1 MSKKLYYTYL
11 IISILSLVST
21 IINAIWWKHESFCH
35 SNRYTPVEPVL
46 FTLISFVI
54 MVYFINKLFLFI
66 D

>member
-1 MSKKLYYTYL
+1 MSKTLYYTYL

-21 IINAIWWKHESFCH
+21 IINAIWWEHESFRN